1 MQLKSNKDIDKEI
14 TEYLNN
20 KAEEA
25 SAPDDMFFKIRGE
38 VLRRN
43 ERGFLNMK
51 FGRLKIKTLLAAG
64 VLCIATTIT
73 CIAATRG
80 VWISSSSHLT
90 EITKFPT
97 ENVEKIQLA
106 FYLNM

>member
-43 ERGFLNMK
+43 ERGFL
-51 FGRLKIKTLLAAG
+51 I
-64 VLCIATTIT
+64 
-73 CIAATRG
+73 
-80 VWISSSSHLT
+80 
-90 EITKFPT
+90 
-97 ENVEKIQLA
+97 
-106 FYLNM
+106 